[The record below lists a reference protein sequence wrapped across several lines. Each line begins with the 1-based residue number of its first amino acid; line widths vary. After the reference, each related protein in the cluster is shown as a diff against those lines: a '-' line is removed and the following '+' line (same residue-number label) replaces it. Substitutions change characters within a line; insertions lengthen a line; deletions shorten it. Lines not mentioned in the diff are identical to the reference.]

1 MRLLP
6 RRRNRKMAG
15 PSAQTALAGIA
26 LVILGVLGGCM
37 VFTTIP
43 AQNSTLLGMIVGA
56 LAGALTVG
64 GGQKI
69 AEHLTSSTGP
79 NATIENGQGT
89 TP

>member
-1 MRLLP
+1 MGGED
-6 RRRNRKMAG
+6 NDMTT
-15 PSAQTALAGIA
+15 PSAQSALAGIA

-56 LAGALTVG
+56 LAGALTVS

-69 AEHLTSSTGP
+69 ADHLTSSTGA
-79 NATIENGQGT
+79 NATIET
-89 TP
+89 TPGPTP